1 MTKQELK
8 EMLEK
13 HLRMLSERL
22 EKAETAEEVCRIED
36 CIRSTVYMLVEQTK
50 LLTD

>member
-13 HLRMLSERL
+13 QLRLLSERL
-22 EKAETAEEVCRIED
+22 EKAETADDLYKIQG
-36 CIRSTVYMLVEQTK
+36 CIQSTVYMLVEQTK
-50 LLTD
+50 LLTE

>member
-22 EKAETAEEVCRIED
+22 EKAETVDELYKING
-36 CIRSTVYMLVEQTK
+36 CIQSTVYMMVEQAN
-50 LLTD
+50 LLTE